1 MGSIASRAPLVLHGE
16 QSVFYPK
23 RCGSAAGP
31 EEANPMGE
39 QEVLCT
45 HGCVSLHYN
54 AGAVHRPSS
63 QHAAHHCRR
72 WHEGSSRAGQAQPR
86 GDGCCCAARCRGSA
100 LRGSAGHSALLHDR
114 AAPATP
120 RGRLACSAPCRT
132 GGEEEDAAA
141 LMRPAPVVRTRQ
153 RLRRST
159 AMEGEWCGPGEEEE
173 GEDDKEEGAG
183 WRRSPPAG
191 VLYGGLPRE
200 AAKELRLQVPLLFTP
215 TGSVRRCCDGVLR

>member
-72 WHEGSSRAGQAQPR
+72 
-86 GDGCCCAARCRGSA
+86 
-100 LRGSAGHSALLHDR
+100 
-114 AAPATP
+114 
-120 RGRLACSAPCRT
+120 
-132 GGEEEDAAA
+132 
-141 LMRPAPVVRTRQ
+141 
-153 RLRRST
+153 
-159 AMEGEWCGPGEEEE
+159 
-173 GEDDKEEGAG
+173 
-183 WRRSPPAG
+183 
-191 VLYGGLPRE
+191 
-200 AAKELRLQVPLLFTP
+200 
-215 TGSVRRCCDGVLR
+215 